1 MRSPKIILE
10 NLQKHSKEENYK
22 YERLYRNL
30 YNEDFYLQALQNI
43 YANKGAMT
51 PGIDG
56 LTLDGYGT
64 GKYLR
69 PDILQLF
76 PRLQTGQELPYG
88 AFAVTAELYWCEMVC
103 GGRYKIVF

>member
-43 YANKGAMT
+43 YANKGSMYRIREY
-51 PGIDG
+51 PRIMRKQ
-56 LTLDGYGT
+56 YSFFH
-64 GKYLR
+64 
-69 PDILQLF
+69 F
-76 PRLQTGQELPYG
+76 PSSYTR
-88 AFAVTAELYWCEMVC
+88 
-103 GGRYKIVF
+103 